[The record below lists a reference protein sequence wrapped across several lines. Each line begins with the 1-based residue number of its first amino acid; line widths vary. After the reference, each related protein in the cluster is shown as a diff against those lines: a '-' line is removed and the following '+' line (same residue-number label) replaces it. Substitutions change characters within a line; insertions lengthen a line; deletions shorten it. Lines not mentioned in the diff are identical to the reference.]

1 MLQSEEISKAKLIL
15 RGYDRGEPLW
25 DAKSVNLLCA
35 KDILN
40 GNNFFQRKT
49 KHMTEDLNKAT
60 VLTNECLETFN
71 FALNQL
77 LTKEKEISESSKKVS
92 GNIRKS
98 ANELAEGLIKL
109 EKTVNFQNLERY
121 VGLLERAATTLE
133 TLAQLEK
140 NGDLTKIIGA
150 LK

>member
-1 MLQSEEISKAKLIL
+1 MIDAKIKLVKFE
-15 RGYDRGEPLW
+15 RGEEMW
-25 DAKSVNLLCA
+25 DAESVNLFCA
-35 KDILN
+35 KDILE
-40 GNNFFQRKT
+40 GNLLFRKSR
-49 KHMTEDLNKAT
+49 HMNEDLNKAT
-60 VLTNECLETFN
+60 GLTNECLDTFN

-98 ANELAEGLIKL
+98 ANDLAEGLIKL
-109 EKTVNFQNLERY
+109 EKTVNFNNLERY

-133 TLAQLEK
+133 TLAKLEK
-140 NGDLTKIIGA
+140 SGDLTKIIGA